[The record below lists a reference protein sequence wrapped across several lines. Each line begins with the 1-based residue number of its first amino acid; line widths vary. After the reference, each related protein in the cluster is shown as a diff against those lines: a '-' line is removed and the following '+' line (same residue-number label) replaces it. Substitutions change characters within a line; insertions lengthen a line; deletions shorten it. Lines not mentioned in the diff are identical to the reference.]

1 MPLHAATNSMASP
14 EQALAAHLGLDEA
27 TVHGQI
33 VPYLRSHKTP
43 KALRMYMQDLIGT
56 SPEAKALADQWVALR
71 FPAQETPRSRDTK
84 AVRLTPATVTAALA
98 ESEERAQ
105 TPTLEPTADM
115 KALDAAFA
123 MLSTEPRSAAA
134 ASYKP
139 TRRCVCLC
147 QGQQHGLAKW
157 APICVACGLILCA
170 ALRPV
175 PVSPWSVCPSC
186 QQSPVVPAHTR
197 TQMLGDMVNMRE
209 RLEREQ
215 YEVAAQR
222 HAEWMAQR
230 ASGQLPQ
237 QAFPSLHGAPA
248 PAPASAP
255 PARARVLH
263 LDMKTHKVTMARA
276 KPSKAAGA
284 TAKAPSDTGAQSGW
298 ATTAEDGSPLVH
310 DWDDDLFRHAFGRDV
325 APPKLGTQWADVPC
339 GAPLRVVYV
348 PKERREPLRQAI
360 ESESLTEVPDLA
372 DLVRRKPPGSQTS
385 HARRNDRSQ
394 GAAAAVARSQG
405 RKSGKAGL
413 RRKNAGSA

>member
-1 MPLHAATNSMASP
+1 MASP
-14 EQALAAHLGLDEA
+14 EQALGALLGLDEV
-27 TVHGQI
+27 TVHDQI
-33 VPYLRSHKTP
+33 VPYLRTHKTP
-43 KALRMYMQDLIGT
+43 KALRMYMQDLVGT

-71 FPAQETPRSRDTK
+71 FPAHEAPRSRDTK
-84 AVRLTPATVTAALA
+84 SVRLTPATVTAALA

-105 TPTLEPTADM
+105 PRALEPTADM

-139 TRRCVCLC
+139 TRRRMCLC
-147 QGQQHGLAKW
+147 QGQRHGLAKW

-186 QQSPVVPAHTR
+186 QQSPIVPAQTR
-197 TQMLGDMVNMRE
+197 TQMLGDMVDLRE

-215 YEVAAQR
+215 HEEAAQR

-230 ASGQLPQ
+230 ASGLPQ

-248 PAPASAP
+248 PAPAPA
-255 PARARVLH
+255 PARARVLR
-263 LDMKTHKVTMARA
+263 LDMKTHKVTMDRA
-276 KPSKAAGA
+276 KPSKAPG
-284 TAKAPSDTGAQSGW
+284 PSASASSDAGAQSGW

-310 DWDDDLFRHAFGRDV
+310 DWNDDLFRQAFGRDV
-325 APPKLGTQWADVPC
+325 ASPKLGTQWADVPC
-339 GAPLRVVYV
+339 EAPLRAVYV

-360 ESESLTEVPDLA
+360 ESESLTEVSDLA
-372 DLVRRKPPGSQTS
+372 DLVRRKPPGSHTAP
-385 HARRNDRSQ
+385 ARRSDRSQ
-394 GAAAAVARSQG
+394 AAAAIARSQG
-405 RKSGKAGL
+405 RKSGKAGP